1 MVEKVSVSC
10 PNCRVRVRMP
20 VSLRPGKKPRCPK
33 CKIIIRPADVLPPGL
48 LVPKPPA
55 VPAVDPYAETRTRLP
70 DGKSREA
77 DPYAETVAKMP
88 DERPPDDADDDTP
101 PWSPIPAK
109 AAKAAKPA
117 KPAKPKRP
125 PQPEPLEETVMPLPG
140 EFPPAPLDDTEIP
153 SEIVR
158 VAGSSASKAR

>member
-1 MVEKVSVSC
+1 MVEKVSVPC

-20 VSLRPGKKPRCPK
+20 TSLRPGKKPRCPK
-33 CKIIIRPADVLPPGL
+33 CKVIIRPADVLPPGL
-48 LVPKPPA
+48 LVPMPPA
-55 VPAVDPYAETRTRLP
+55 VSAVDPYAETRTRMS
-70 DGKSREA
+70 DGVTREA
-77 DPYAETVAKMP
+77 DPYAETVAKVP

-109 AAKAAKPA
+109 AAK
-117 KPAKPKRP
+117 PKRP

-140 EFPPAPLDDTEIP
+140 EFLPAPLDATEIP

-158 VAGSSASKAR
+158 VAGSGASKAR